1 MAGRVFNHAGIPL
14 ERAHYNVGIVGGGLL
29 GLSCAFWLKSL
40 EPDLKVL
47 IVEQGGIPREGGATQ
62 NSSGLF
68 SLANL
73 EDRRT
78 EAHWTLKIL
87 QDLEQIT
94 GIQRPHDPRFQ
105 QVGWLNLE
113 STGTDRVLEPDLK
126 FLSSTAQSNLERLV
140 NLSSVS
146 QARFE
151 SRGSYG
157 SASSTALHFG
167 FGAVAKGADLM
178 LSTRARAEAGSRNL
192 TLERL
197 DIDRWMNVFVARQE
211 RVEVDK
217 LIVAAGADTSCW
229 LEQNLGLGFELPRH
243 YVQHLRISEK
253 AALERLGGEV
263 VMPVLE
269 WGGFVLRP
277 HLGGV
282 LISLPPIAADPADY
296 VARGANFMGVPVG
309 LRREYLDPVLEAVN
323 TLPCLNWPE
332 LNLGKTALELLGAFE
347 VAREFPDWLEVEAG
361 VYALFGG
368 RRGFELGLSTA
379 LDLASSLL
387 EKEKTERPWT

>member
-1 MAGRVFNHAGIPL
+1 VL
-14 ERAHYNVGIVGGGLL
+14 EHGHYDVGIVGGGLL

-47 IVEQGGIPREGGATQ
+47 IVEQGGIPQEGGATQ

-73 EDRRT
+73 EERQN
-78 EAHWTLKIL
+78 EARWTLKIL

-94 GIQRPHDPRFQ
+94 GIQRPHDPKFQ
-105 QVGWLNLE
+105 QVGWLTLLSE
-113 STGTDRVLEPDLK
+113 GVEKALEPNLK
-126 FLSSTAQSNLERLV
+126 FLSSAARANLERLV
-140 NLSSVS
+140 NLWSVNRA
-146 QARFE
+146 QYEPQGGF
-151 SRGSYG
+151 G
-157 SASSTALHFG
+157 SASSAALHFG

-178 LSTRARAEAGSRNL
+178 LSTRARSEAGSRTL

-197 DIDRWMNVFVARQE
+197 DIDRRMVVFVARQE

-217 LIVAAGADTSCW
+217 LIVAAGADTPSW
-229 LEQNLGLGFELPRH
+229 LEQNLNLPLELPTH
-243 YVQHLRISEK
+243 YVQHLRISES
-253 AALERLGGEV
+253 AALERQNGEV

-269 WGGFVLRP
+269 RGGLVLRP

-296 VARGANFMGVPVG
+296 VARGATLFGVPVG
-309 LRREYLDPVLEAVN
+309 LRREYLNLVLEGMDA
-323 TLPCLNWPE
+323 LPCLSWPE
-332 LNLGKTALELLGAFE
+332 LNLGKTALELLGAWE
-347 VAREFPDWLEVEAG
+347 VAREYPGWLEVKAQ

-379 LDLASSLL
+379 LDLTSSVLG
-387 EKEKTERPWT
+387 KVERPWI